1 MKPPYVQDQ
10 DQIKMSEIVEPFA
23 VRSAVEDSTRH
34 GVRRT
39 RWRASGEP
47 ATAIPGTL
55 ALVTSGL
62 RALFFWGGSRLG
74 SIADLPLCPVQL
86 GYLNGLP
93 TVMVVSPV
101 SELGGFSGSG
111 DTPAEQTWDV
121 AVDVA
126 DR

>member
-1 MKPPYVQDQ
+1 M
-10 DQIKMSEIVEPFA
+10 
-23 VRSAVEDSTRH
+23 
-34 GVRRT
+34 
-39 RWRASGEP
+39 
-47 ATAIPGTL
+47 
-55 ALVTSGL
+55 
-62 RALFFWGGSRLG
+62 G

>member
-1 MKPPYVQDQ
+1 VPWKIP
-10 DQIKMSEIVEPFA
+10 
-23 VRSAVEDSTRH
+23 H
-34 GVRRT
+34 GMAYAELV
-39 RWRASGEP
+39 GVP
-47 ATAIPGTL
+47 ATATAISGTL

-62 RALFFWGGSRLG
+62 RVLFWGASRLG